1 MYPMMNANQSLREPL
16 LNSNELRQ
24 GRGFQDTIVQI
35 LLGLGYISN
44 IVMVVCLI
52 TDDNNIYESLHDLT
66 IRCHEDDTLVE
77 I

>member
-1 MYPMMNANQSLREPL
+1 MNANQSLREPL
-16 LNSNELRQ
+16 LNSVELRES
-24 GRGFQDTIVQI
+24 RGFQDTIVQI

-52 TDDNNIYESLHDLT
+52 TDDNNIYESLHDFT
-66 IRCHEDDTLVE
+66 IRCNQDETLVE

>member
-1 MYPMMNANQSLREPL
+1 MNANQSLREPL
-16 LNSNELRQ
+16 LNSFELRQ
-24 GRGFQDTIVQI
+24 SRGFQDTIVQI

-52 TDDNNIYESLHDLT
+52 TNDKNIYESLHDLT
-66 IRCHEDDTLVE
+66 IRCDKDETLVE